1 MTLKE
6 FIKQFRQYSNDE
18 EKPYLFSKED
28 IEQCIAEAMKWYSK
42 KNPILRESNID
53 TIPKQKTYP
62 LPTDYQT
69 WYEGLENV
77 DIVGN
82 DVIVENPCYGRITF
96 LYYANRRL
104 CEVAK
109 EDLQF
114 FFDYCFGA
122 LLEKEVLESIKEEN
136 KTGTVKAMKLGR
148 GLDLTFDES
157 KNIRQELLLL
167 AREKKQKFFDNIKRN
182 RKGIWI

>member
-18 EKPYLFSKED
+18 EKPNLFSKEE

-82 DVIVENPCYGRITF
+82 DVIVENP
-96 LYYANRRL
+96 
-104 CEVAK
+104 
-109 EDLQF
+109 
-114 FFDYCFGA
+114 
-122 LLEKEVLESIKEEN
+122 
-136 KTGTVKAMKLGR
+136 
-148 GLDLTFDES
+148 
-157 KNIRQELLLL
+157 
-167 AREKKQKFFDNIKRN
+167 
-182 RKGIWI
+182 